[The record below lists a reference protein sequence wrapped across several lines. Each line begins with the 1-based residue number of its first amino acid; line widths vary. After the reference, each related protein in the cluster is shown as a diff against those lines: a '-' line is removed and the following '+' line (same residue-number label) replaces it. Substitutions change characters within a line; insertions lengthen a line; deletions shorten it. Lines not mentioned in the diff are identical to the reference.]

1 MRRWSDEAKKYL
13 SFVEIRWNFYNLRL
27 IWLNGCV
34 TKSSKTFFVATAR
47 HPSLSSE
54 AEAYNFKQ
62 HTNRTY
68 NLVVFNFHING
79 AAYTYRRPHW
89 TKPNRSDL
97 YWTVPQRTEKNHQAL
112 CFWHILLP
120 CAGFK
125 NCVKSNIKR
134 YRSFSTITW
143 LFNGFHKAGWI
154 FHLKKVNSLI
164 LSSHWGKLSVGRAFS
179 EHVQ

>member
-68 NLVVFNFHING
+68 NLVVFNFYING

-89 TKPNRSDL
+89 TKPNRSEL

-120 CAGFK
+120 CAGPQKLRKIKYQTISFVFD
-125 NCVKSNIKR
+125 NNMTLQRFSQSRLDFSSQKSEFFDPELALR
-134 YRSFSTITW
+134 
-143 LFNGFHKAGWI
+143 
-154 FHLKKVNSLI
+154 
-164 LSSHWGKLSVGRAFS
+164 
-179 EHVQ
+179 